1 MKRLLGVFYSGCAL
15 PGLRFA
21 LSLWWLSH
29 TAVAAD
35 FTASLKAGKADIKF
49 AGALA
54 FGPDG
59 VLFVGDSLGSAV
71 YALDTGDRTP
81 ARGPIEVDIKNI
93 DGKIAAMLG
102 ASRDQIL
109 LNDIAVNPISKNIYV
124 SLSRGR
130 GPTADAVIVRV
141 EPCGKL
147 SALSLDNVKYSK
159 TTLDVTSSIRYR
171 GGWRMESIT
180 DLKLVDDQV
189 FV

>member
-1 MKRLLGVFYSGCAL
+1 MKRLLGVF
-15 PGLRFA
+15 

-124 SLSRGR
+124 SVSRGR
-130 GPTADAVIVRV
+130 GQRHSLHRPPRPLNQRHALGQLVRN
-141 EPCGKL
+141 PRDHI
-147 SALSLDNVKYSK
+147 ALH
-159 TTLDVTSSIRYR
+159 RPR
-171 GGWRMESIT
+171 QEAPARR
-180 DLKLVDDQV
+180 
-189 FV
+189 